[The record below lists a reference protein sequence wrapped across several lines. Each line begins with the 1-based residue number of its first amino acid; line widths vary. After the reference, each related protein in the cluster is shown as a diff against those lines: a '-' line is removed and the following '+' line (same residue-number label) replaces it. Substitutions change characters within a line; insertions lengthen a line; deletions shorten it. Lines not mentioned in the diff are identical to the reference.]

1 MYLFLHPIKYS
12 GTKIEKDPIKY
23 SSTKIEIYFNNVLN
37 MMSEYI
43 KTNYYN
49 QNVLSTITKKTK
61 NKQTNKKVKIKT
73 IQLVNNETEE

>member
-1 MYLFLHPIKYS
+1 
-12 GTKIEKDPIKY
+12 
-23 SSTKIEIYFNNVLN
+23 
-37 MMSEYI
+37 MSEYI

-49 QNVLSTITKKTK
+49 QNVHKSTITTKK